1 MIPSSISQKIE
12 ETIKFLEDKGSPIRR
27 RIADIDEVPFDQFED
42 LQRSLGK
49 RETIIFLSSLNY
61 DTTVFSLF
69 STKIESLLGTIY
81 LAIPYLVMI
90 ASIPLSIITSNYW
103 ILTLIPLS
111 FLAAMFSSNFSSLK
125 VLAPVVALGLSI
137 YLVSAESTLVFIP
150 AGYFLAHIAH
160 IKVRSNFANALLNRA
175 MRDEKAF
182 CLLHYLGQVALR
194 SGTK

>member
-1 MIPSSISQKIE
+1 MLEIHQYSYVISKLNILLAYKENMIPSSISQKIE

-81 LAIPYLVMI
+81 LAIPYLD
-90 ASIPLSIITSNYW
+90 
-103 ILTLIPLS
+103 
-111 FLAAMFSSNFSSLK
+111 
-125 VLAPVVALGLSI
+125 PV
-137 YLVSAESTLVFIP
+137 
-150 AGYFLAHIAH
+150 
-160 IKVRSNFANALLNRA
+160 R
-175 MRDEKAF
+175 KAF
-182 CLLHYLGQVALR
+182 RKEGFLFFG
-194 SGTK
+194 S